1 MWNVATTS
9 RDYQKYLTLSNI
21 ISRKQTFLTIKQR
34 YQIHTQLYCYC
45 CSLSLG
51 QVCFL
56 FFESLACF
64 DFLNKCNSKALQVCF
79 LFPKYIII
87 LFSIQ
92 LKFFNTR
99 SRTWTRIESNFWE
112 YEVKKQCILTF
123 IKKIFKCIVGFFYR
137 IIPRFFP
144 SLNSS
149 NFKCQQINVHSILQ
163 LTI

>member
-79 LFPKYIII
+79 LFPKYIFYFWFNYNFLIPDQK
-87 LFSIQ
+87 LERG
-92 LKFFNTR
+92 LKATFETMTLKN
-99 SRTWTRIESNFWE
+99 NVFWHLS
-112 YEVKKQCILTF
+112 KK
-123 IKKIFKCIVGFFYR
+123 Y
-137 IIPRFFP
+137 
-144 SLNSS
+144 LN
-149 NFKCQQINVHSILQ
+149 V
-163 LTI
+163 

>member
-64 DFLNKCNSKALQVCF
+64 DFLNKCNSKALR
-79 LFPKYIII
+79 LFPISKIYV

-99 SRTWTRIESNFWE
+99 SRTWTRIESNFCDN
-112 YEVKKQCILTF
+112 EVKEQCILTF
-123 IKKIFKCIVGFFYR
+123 IKKIFKRMLSFFIVLFPDFF
-137 IIPRFFP
+137 
-144 SLNSS
+144 
-149 NFKCQQINVHSILQ
+149 HH
-163 LTI
+163 